1 MDKGSPTGKQCNF
14 FSFYFLVLT
23 CPKKTCFM
31 TIWRRNFQQVKVTVQ
46 AVRGT
51 STTWKLPTRL
61 SFKKL
66 VNLETLRKI
75 YYALPR
81 ERI

>member
-1 MDKGSPTGKQCNF
+1 
-14 FSFYFLVLT
+14 
-23 CPKKTCFM
+23 M

-81 ERI
+81 ERV